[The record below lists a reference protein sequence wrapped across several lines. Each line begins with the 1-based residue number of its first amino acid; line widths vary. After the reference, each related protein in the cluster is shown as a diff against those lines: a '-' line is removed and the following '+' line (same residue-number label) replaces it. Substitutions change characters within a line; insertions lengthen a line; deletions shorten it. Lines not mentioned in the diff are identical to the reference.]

1 MSTLTKLR
9 GPAALPA
16 GVFDLAGVG
25 YVEEEFLIGG
35 ETVSYTLAGERTT
48 DGKWSVAHASRA
60 PYLTRFTVRR
70 PTESARFS
78 GTVAVEWNNVS
89 GGVDLSPDWTCLHRH
104 LIRRGDIHVGVT
116 AQKVGVDGGGI
127 VEGLHLKKISPERY
141 GSLNHP
147 GDAWSFDIFSQVGR
161 ALTGGATSPLGAMAP
176 SRMIAIGESQSAMH
190 LITYINAIDPAAK
203 LFDGFFVHG
212 RGAAGASL
220 EGAIRVSGGGDLPSL
235 IKQAQPE
242 RIREDCRVPVIVL
255 QSETDV
261 VSLGGGRPEQPDG
274 TRLRLWEIAGTA
286 HADTYLLCAAPLDDG
301 SLSAERFAE
310 LLRPTTQLPIGTTDS
325 PINSGP
331 HQHYVGQAAFEA
343 LDQWIRGS
351 EAPAHAARL
360 ELTPDGSAC
369 ALDEC
374 GNARGGIRTPWV
386 DAPAAVLSGM
396 GQGGGVFGFLF
407 GTTKPLAADTLAKLY
422 PRGRT
427 DYVARFTASL
437 DDAMA
442 KGFILAEDRDEI
454 IAVASAAFPA

>member
-1 MSTLTKLR
+1 MTTLTKLQ

-16 GVFDLAGVG
+16 GAFNLARVG
-25 YVEEEFLIGG
+25 YVEEEFLFGG
-35 ETVSYTLAGERTT
+35 DAVSYTFAGERGSE
-48 DGKWSVAHASRA
+48 GKWSVKPAARA
-60 PYLTRFTVRR
+60 PFLTRFTVRR
-70 PTESARFS
+70 PIESARFS

-89 GGVDLSPDWTCLHRH
+89 GGVDVSPDWSCIHRH
-104 LIRRGDIHVGVT
+104 LIRRGAVHVGVT

-127 VEGLHLKKISPERY
+127 VEGLHLKKIAPERY

-147 GDAWSFDIFSQVGR
+147 GDAWSFDIFSQVGE
-161 ALTGGATSPLGAMAP
+161 ALSDRATSPLGALTP

-190 LITYINAIDPAAK
+190 LITYINAIDPSSE

-220 EGAIRVSGGGDLPSL
+220 EGAIRVTGGGDLPSL

-261 VSLGGGRPEQPDG
+261 VSLGGGRPEQPDSA
-274 TRLRLWEIAGTA
+274 RLRLWEIAGTA

-310 LLRPTTQLPIGTTDS
+310 LMRPTTQLPIGVTDS

-343 LDQWIRGS
+343 LDRWIRGG
-351 EAPAHAARL
+351 EAPARAARL
-360 ELTPDGSAC
+360 QLTADGNAC

-386 DAPAAVLSGM
+386 DAPASVLSGM

-407 GTTKPLAADTLAKLY
+407 GTTRALPADKLAKLY

-437 DDAMA
+437 DDAIA

-454 IAVASAAFPA
+454 VAVASAGFPA